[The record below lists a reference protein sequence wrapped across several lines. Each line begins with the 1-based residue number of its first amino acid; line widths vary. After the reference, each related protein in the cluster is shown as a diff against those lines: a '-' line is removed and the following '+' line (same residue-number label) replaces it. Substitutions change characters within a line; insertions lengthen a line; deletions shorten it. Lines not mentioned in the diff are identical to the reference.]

1 MFLIFA
7 LLCQVGIDKY
17 INNILSCWKNLNM
30 DYQPRR
36 KKLRISPA
44 VDTTCHL
51 ENLPT
56 EMFFAILKYI
66 PVRDIGNL
74 ALTANSFRY
83 RVSQETWELGDD
95 FDIVLLDNSLV

>member
-1 MFLIFA
+1 
-7 LLCQVGIDKY
+7 
-17 INNILSCWKNLNM
+17 M
-30 DYQPRR
+30 DCQPRR

-95 FDIVLLDNSLV
+95 FDIVLSNNSLI